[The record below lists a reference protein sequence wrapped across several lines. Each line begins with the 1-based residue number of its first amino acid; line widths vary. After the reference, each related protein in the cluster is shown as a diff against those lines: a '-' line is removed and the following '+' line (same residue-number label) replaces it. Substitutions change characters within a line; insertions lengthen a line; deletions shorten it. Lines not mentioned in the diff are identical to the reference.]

1 MEQET
6 RFLAAVTATQV
17 AVREEGGKL
26 LLVDQAGTTRARLAP
41 LPARLSRHEV
51 AGMGRERTMFADSAM
66 FELTGKACVVTGAS
80 RGLGR
85 AIGLAFAEQGADVM
99 LAARSVADL
108 ERVREEVVARGR
120 RAVVQPT
127 NVADVRQARGGS
139 GGVRGEL
146 RQDRRRVKQSGGD
159 TSIAGGWS
167 EWLDVTEEGW
177 ERMLRLNLKGQ
188 VFGAQ
193 AAARAMRAQGTGGSI
208 IFLSFTI
215 DSLYAAPGGEGI
227 YGACKAAIN
236 NVTQTMAVELGQHG
250 IRVNGIAPAV
260 VETPL
265 TATWLATPEDR
276 RRRSDFYPLRRV
288 GQPADVAAAAV
299 SFASD
304 EAAWVSGAILLVS
317 GGAVMTSDP
326 YRYLMRVNR
335 GERV

>member
-1 MEQET
+1 MGCEQT
-6 RFLAAVTATQV
+6 RV
-17 AVREEGGKL
+17 ADG
-26 LLVDQAGTTRARLAP
+26 
-41 LPARLSRHEV
+41 S
-51 AGMGRERTMFADSAM
+51 MFA
-66 FELTGKACVVTGAS
+66 LTGKACVVTGAS

-85 AIGLAFAEQGADVM
+85 AIALAFAEQGADVM
-99 LAARSVADL
+99 LAARSVEDL

-120 RAVVQPT
+120 RALVQPT
-127 NVADVRQARGGS
+127 DVADVRQLEAAATACVATFGKID
-139 GGVRGEL
+139 VW
-146 RQDRRRVKQSGGD
+146 VNNAGGD

-167 EWLDVTEEGW
+167 EWLDITEEGW
-177 ERMLRLNLKGQ
+177 ERMLQLNLKGQ
-188 VFGAQ
+188 VFGAR

-208 IFLSFTI
+208 IFLSSI

-265 TATWLATPEDR
+265 TAPWLATPEDR

-299 SFASD
+299 YFASD

-317 GGAVMTSDP
+317 GGAVVTSDP